1 MNCSYLQA
9 ASTSAIADDQGGGQ
23 TVKDMPLS
31 RRKFIGAGALG
42 TLGLLLA
49 PETVLAN
56 DEEAELL
63 RWDMVA
69 VTQGVVLPG
78 GQDMAHD
85 AASGDT
91 VTLTG
96 SGQALPPRGTATGGG
111 TFVHRHADGSVF
123 AQGVYHVTGFNSFM
137 DAGGSLVG
145 AGPIDGI
152 GTLEQTTGGILSLAV
167 TLMPSG
173 GASHDGVLGINCH
186 LPGSEFPVEE
196 GVTLSVGP
204 FAFKQAG
211 GGTVFHVLLG
221 ANP

>member
-1 MNCSYLQA
+1 MR
-9 ASTSAIADDQGGGQ
+9 
-23 TVKDMPLS
+23 DMPLS
-31 RRKFIGAGALG
+31 RRKFLGAGAVG
-42 TLGLLLA
+42 TLGLLLT
-49 PETVLAN
+49 PETVLGN

-63 RWDMVA
+63 RWDLVA
-69 VTQGVVLPG
+69 ITQGVVLSG

-85 AASGDT
+85 ATSDDT

-96 SGQALPPRGTATGGG
+96 SGQARPHKGTATGGG
-111 TFVHRHADGSVF
+111 TFLHKHANGTEV
-123 AQGVYHVTGFNSFM
+123 AHGVYHVTGFKSFR

-145 AGPIDGI
+145 TPLTDGI
-152 GTLEQTTGGILSLAV
+152 GTLGQTTGGILSLGV
-167 TLMPSG
+167 ELLPSG
-173 GASHDGVLGINCH
+173 GGSHQAVLGVNCN

-211 GGTVFHVLLG
+211 GATLFHVLLG